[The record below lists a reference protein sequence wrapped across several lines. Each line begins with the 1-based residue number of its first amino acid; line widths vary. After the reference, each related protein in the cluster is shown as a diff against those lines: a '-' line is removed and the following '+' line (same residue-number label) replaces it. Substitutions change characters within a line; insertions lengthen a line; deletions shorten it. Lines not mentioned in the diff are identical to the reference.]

1 MSLHPADSEIF
12 APVFGTD
19 AVRRVFSDEHFIS
32 CMLEVEGALARAE
45 AKVGVIPA
53 SAGRAISDGARSV
66 KVTARELAA
75 STARTGMPVVGLVD
89 ALRASIGPADA
100 RHVHFGATT
109 QDIVDTATILQLR
122 EALSAIEDDLCALA
136 SALVLRAEAHRAT
149 PMIGRTFLQH
159 AAPITFGYKCALW
172 LSPLL
177 EHLQRLAELRRRVLV
192 VQLGGA
198 VGTLAAL
205 GDRARAVVERLAEE
219 LELGCPDAPW
229 HAVRDGFAE
238 VGAFLGLVCGSLGK
252 LGQDMI
258 LLSQTEVAE
267 VAESTDGARGG
278 SSTLPHKQ
286 NPVAS
291 AYLVAATRGV
301 QALAPLL
308 SSGMA
313 QEHERGPGGWY
324 AERLALPSC
333 VALTAGALSH
343 ARAIIEGM
351 SVDVERMRRNL
362 DATSG
367 LAMAEHVAFALADRL
382 GLPSAREIVQRAC
395 AEALASGRTLAEAW
409 VGDPVRASLLDRAA
423 VEQLSDPS
431 TYLGDA
437 AGVVNRV
444 VERARRVLGP
454 GGQP

>member
-1 MSLHPADSEIF
+1 
-12 APVFGTD
+12 
-19 AVRRVFSDEHFIS
+19 
-32 CMLEVEGALARAE
+32 
-45 AKVGVIPA
+45 
-53 SAGRAISDGARSV
+53 
-66 KVTARELAA
+66 
-75 STARTGMPVVGLVD
+75 
-89 ALRASIGPADA
+89 
-100 RHVHFGATT
+100 
-109 QDIVDTATILQLR
+109 
-122 EALSAIEDDLCALA
+122 
-136 SALVLRAEAHRAT
+136 
-149 PMIGRTFLQH
+149 MIGRTFLQH
-159 AAPITFGYKCALW
+159 ASPITFGYKCALW
-172 LSPLL
+172 LAPLL
-177 EHLQRLAELRRRVLV
+177 DHLQRLAELRPRVLV

-205 GDRARAVVERLAEE
+205 GDRGRTVVERLAEE
-219 LELGCPDAPW
+219 LELGCPAAPW

-238 VGAFLGLVCGSLGK
+238 VGAFLSLVCGSLGK

-267 VAESTDGARGG
+267 VTESTDVARGG
-278 SSTLPHKQ
+278 SSTLPHKH

-301 QALAPLL
+301 HALAPLL

-343 ARAIIEGM
+343 ARAIVEGM
-351 SVDVERMRRNL
+351 SVDVEQMRRNL

-367 LAMAEHVAFALADRL
+367 LAMAEQVAFALAERL
-382 GLPSAREIVQRAC
+382 GLPSAREIVHRAC
-395 AEALASGRTLAEAW
+395 AEALASGRTLADAW
-409 VGDPVRASLLDRAA
+409 VGDPARLSLLDRAA
-423 VEQLSDPS
+423 IERLSDPS
-431 TYLGDA
+431 TYLGDS

-454 GGQP
+454 GRQP